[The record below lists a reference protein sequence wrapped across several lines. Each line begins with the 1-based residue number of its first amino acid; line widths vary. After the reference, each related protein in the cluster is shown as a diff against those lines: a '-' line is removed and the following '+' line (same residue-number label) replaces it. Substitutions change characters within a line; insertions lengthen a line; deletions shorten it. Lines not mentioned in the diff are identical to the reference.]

1 MKKLDA
7 ESPETKSAD
16 IISGNV
22 EVLKSLFPDAFTE
35 GKIDFEVLKQLL
47 GGAVDEREEKYGL
60 NWHGKRRARQIALT
74 PSTGTLLPCPEE
86 SVDWDTTHNLMIEGD
101 NLEVLKLLQKSYAGK
116 VKMIYIDPPYNTGKD
131 FVYPD
136 DFRNNI
142 KNYLELTA
150 QVESDRKIS
159 SNTEASGR
167 FHTDWLNM
175 MLPRLRLAR
184 SLLREDGVIAVS
196 IDDAEIANLR
206 NILSEV
212 FGIENF
218 IANITWEKG
227 RKNDAKLFSAGHE
240 YLVIFAK
247 SLSSLREAGVVWR
260 EEKPGAREIWEK
272 YLELRAQHQT
282 DERAIERGLQQW
294 YSDLPKGHPS
304 KKWSRYKRVDR
315 NGPWRDRDISWPG
328 GGGPKYEVMHPITK
342 LPCAIPEAGWRYA
355 QPEEM
360 QRQIKLGLVEFRDD
374 HTEPPFR
381 KAHIR
386 PIPDELENESE
397 VDADESSDEG
407 SEEFANQVRS
417 TYFYKQSQVSVK
429 EMRALMGEKVFNNP
443 KDCEELARLFD
454 YCTSADR
461 DALFLDFFAGSGTSG
476 EAAWR
481 LNARDAGQRRWIMV
495 QLPEPLDPTK
505 KEQKLAAK
513 FCGSIQKSLTI
524 AELTKERLR
533 RAGAKVKA
541 DNPLFVGDI
550 GFRVFRLAPSN
561 IRAWEPDASDL
572 EDSLLKN
579 AEHLVQGRKERDVL
593 YELLLKL
600 GLDLCVPI
608 ETKTMAGKTVHSIG
622 GGTLIVCLADGL
634 TKGVVEELANGI
646 VDWRKALAP
655 AVDTRVVF
663 KDTGFADDIAK
674 TNMAAI
680 LNQAGIADV
689 RSL

>member
-47 GGAVDEREEKYGL
+47 GGSVDEREEKYGL

-74 PSTGTLLPCPEE
+74 PSAGTLLPCPEE
-86 SVDWDTTHNLMIEGD
+86 SVDWDTTRNLMIEGD

-116 VKMIYIDPPYNTGKD
+116 VKLIYIDPPYNTGKD

-142 KNYLELTA
+142 RNYLELTA

-175 MLPRLRLAR
+175 ILPRLRLAR

-206 NILSEV
+206 SVLSEV

-218 IANITWEKG
+218 VANITWEKG

-247 SLSSLREAGVVWR
+247 SLSSLREAGVIWR

-272 YLELRAQHQT
+272 YLELRTQHQS
-282 DERAIERGLQQW
+282 DERAIERDLQQW

-328 GGGPKYEVMHPITK
+328 GGGPKYEVFHPITK
-342 LPCAIPEAGWRYA
+342 LPCTIPEAGWRYA

-360 QRQIKLGLVEFRDD
+360 QRQIKLGLVEFRED

-386 PIPDELENESE
+386 PIPDELENDSDE
-397 VDADESSDEG
+397 DADESADEG
-407 SEEFANQVRS
+407 GEEFANQVRS

-429 EMRALMGEKVFNNP
+429 EMRALMGAKIFNNP

-454 YCTSADR
+454 YCTSSDR
-461 DALFLDFFAGSGTSG
+461 DGLFLDFFAGSGTSG
-476 EAAWR
+476 EAVWR

-513 FCGSIQKSLTI
+513 FCSSIQKPLVIS
-524 AELTKERLR
+524 ELTKERLR
-533 RAGAKVKA
+533 RAGTKVKA

-550 GFRVFRLAPSN
+550 GFRVFRLASSN
-561 IRAWEPDASDL
+561 IRAWEPDASDI

-608 ETKTMAGKTVHSIG
+608 ETKTIAGKAVHSIG
-622 GGTLIVCLADGL
+622 GGTLIVCLSDGL
-634 TKGVVEELANGI
+634 TKGVVEELAKGI
-646 VDWRKALAP
+646 AEWRKALAP

-680 LNQAGIADV
+680 LNQAGITDV